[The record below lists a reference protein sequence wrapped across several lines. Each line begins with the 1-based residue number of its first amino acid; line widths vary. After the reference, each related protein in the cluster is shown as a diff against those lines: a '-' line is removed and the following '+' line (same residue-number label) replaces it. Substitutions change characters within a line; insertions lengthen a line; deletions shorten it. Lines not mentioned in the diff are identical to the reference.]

1 MTLVTKYVG
10 GIAYLYFQDGI
21 RKNNRN
27 KTITTYIGRADLPPD
42 KLLDAKSKALMYHF
56 GKVRKYRVPLTHR
69 TNYLEK
75 SEMEAL
81 EKLKA
86 LYMSVKSLVGTD
98 EWEEAERNFYVT
110 HVYGTTAIEGMTLT
124 EKETAKVLEE
134 DLTPQNKPVQD
145 VVAVANYRN
154 VREMLN
160 DYRGPIN
167 EKLILNIQSTLM
179 YGMKNERGEPIP
191 RGRYREKNVMLKG
204 YSFNPP
210 DWSTVKQQMRYLIL
224 EYEQGLKEDTNPI
237 ELAAI
242 FHQKFEEI
250 HPFQDGNGRTGR
262 EIVNL
267 MLRRAGFPSIYI
279 KPDNR
284 SQYITSLEEGNRGNH
299 VPLVKFILFRIG
311 ATMMY
316 MLSRTGIYKLLTS
329 PILTQFAREQK
340 IPEFE
345 EALKG
350 IKEYGDADGPP

>member
-1 MTLVTKYVG
+1 M
-10 GIAYLYFQDGI
+10 YFQDGI

-27 KTITTYIGRADLPPD
+27 KTITTYIGRADLPPE
-42 KLLDAKSKALMYHF
+42 KMLDAKSRALMSHY
-56 GKVRKYRVPLTHR
+56 GKVHKYHAPLTYK
-69 TNYLEK
+69 TNYLK
-75 SEMEAL
+75 SEMEML
-81 EKLKA
+81 EKVKV
-86 LYMSVKSLVGTD
+86 LYTSVKTLVDTD
-98 EWEEAERNFYVT
+98 EWEEAERNFYVS
-110 HVYGTTAIEGMTLT
+110 HVYGTTAIEGITLT

-154 VREMLN
+154 VREMLK

-210 DWSTVKQQMRYLIL
+210 DWSTVKQQMRYAIL
-224 EYEQGLKEDTNPI
+224 EYEQGMKENNNPI

-262 EIVNL
+262 EILNL
-267 MLRRAGFPSIYI
+267 MLRKAGFPPIYI
-279 KPDNR
+279 KPEDR
-284 SQYITSLEEGNRGNH
+284 SLYITSLEEGNMGDH
-299 VPLVKFILFRIG
+299 KPLVRFVLFRII

-316 MLSRTGIYKLLTS
+316 MLSRTGIYKLLAS
-329 PILTQFAREQK
+329 PILLQYAKEQK
-340 IPEFE
+340 ITEFE
-345 EALKG
+345 EAIKG
-350 IKEYGDADGPP
+350 IKEFRDAEGPP